1 VARMTA
7 IDHET
12 PGQRVRR
19 LRRQIGLSQRQLVIG
34 LDRCSYAYLSRIEA
48 GTRTPSA
55 HVLEQLATKLGTTA
69 LFLATGRTDAV
80 CPFCR
85 RAA

>member
-12 PGQRVRR
+12 PGQRVRQ
-19 LRRQIGLSQRQLVIG
+19 LRRQLGLSQRQLVTG

-69 LFLATGRTDAV
+69 LFLATGRSDAV
-80 CPFCR
+80 CPFCQ

>member
-1 VARMTA
+1 MARMTVT
-7 IDHET
+7 DHET
-12 PGQRVRR
+12 PGLRVRR
-19 LRRQIGLSQRQLVIG
+19 LRQQLGLSQRELAAG
-34 LDRCSYAYLSRIEA
+34 LDRCTYAYLSRIEA

-55 HVLEQLATKLGTTA
+55 HVLEQLASRLGTTA
-69 LFLATGRTDAV
+69 LFLATGRTDGV